1 MKEQIKQR
9 IQELKTEYESGQK
22 MLTDLESQQSNIKNT
37 LLRIIGAIQ
46 VLEELL
52 SQAEKEDDSP
62 TVEILEDASLN
73 S

>member
-52 SQAEKEDDSP
+52 SQAEKDDDSP
-62 TVEILEDASLN
+62 TVEILEDAALN